1 MSRPKH
7 PPWLLRVV
15 PIDLHEGRRPCDR
28 PGHEPGRQSRVDLL
42 AGQGA
47 PSTRCH
53 NRLPR
58 FCVDDVIITSYG
70 APASP
75 EEAGTLAVY
84 PAEVAQD
91 FDKNTFSVWLF
102 QRFAVMLARAAAQ
115 A

>member
-1 MSRPKH
+1 MYHSLQHRCQ
-7 PPWLLRVV
+7 
-15 PIDLHEGRRPCDR
+15 GRSIPLGSYGSS
-28 PGHEPGRQSRVDLL
+28 PSTSTKAGGHVT
-42 AGQGA
+42 GQAA